1 MNKISL
7 YTLLILLF
15 LGLSKSFSPSA
26 QRTTF
31 VQNEQVFPGL
41 FSGAPLSLILIDA
54 FKAGFLIKTYYLKFK
69 IVHGFK
75 QPEFLIVR
83 TNKKF
88 YEKNQNNI
96 GMSLFRRYER
106 NSKESTTP
114 LPPGSIYVGDPA
126 FGGWKY
132 HNSGQR
138 LWHFH
143 RVYRHFTRQ
152 FFWGK
157 YRPTYEF
164 FEKIQI
170 HLKNETPFY
179 GLNNEFGTEGTIT
192 NELFKNSPYRIR
204 ANDINFLDQLGKYIA
219 IPQWSNKKAV
229 KKKEEVKG

>member
-31 VQNEQVFPGL
+31 VQNEQVYPGL
-41 FSGAPLSLILIDA
+41 FAGAPISLVLIDA

-83 TNKKF
+83 TNKKYF
-88 YEKNQNNI
+88 DKNKENI

-106 NSKESTTP
+106 NSQESTTP

-138 LWHFH
+138 IWHFH

-152 FFWGK
+152 FYWGK
-157 YRPTYEF
+157 YRPNYNFYE
-164 FEKIQI
+164 KVQI

-179 GLNNEFGTEGTIT
+179 GLNNEFGTEGSLT
-192 NELFKNSPYRIR
+192 EVLFNKSPYRKR
-204 ANDINFLDQLGKYIA
+204 SNDINFLEQLGKYIS
-219 IPQWSNKKAV
+219 IPKWNSKV
-229 KKKEEVKG
+229 KKKEKVEVKG